1 MATIPTNPVPP
12 IPAVP
17 LPVPPTLSDPGNFDE
32 RGDAFVLALPA
43 FQQGMNALGENAY
56 VNTQVIFGKAES
68 AAQSASTAS
77 IQASQAMGY
86 RNDAGGYASTALAAR
101 DAAQGHAASVSSS
114 LATVDSRLL
123 GGRALPPTTNN
134 QGGPIAVGTMYY
146 NIGSDP
152 ALKDRWYIWSGT
164 GWTLGP
170 GDYTGAFLPLAG
182 GKMLGPLKV
191 RPGAMGEEAPQAQEV
206 MAKAPEAWGK
216 AKLMGELLVGFA
228 LMTTTSGRGADW
240 PPEEYNNGSQSWL
253 VETTGATGRAKQVA
267 TQVLSTTPDY
277 VSRIQGST
285 WQRVLEDTTWSAW
298 DRVITSKTAMGR
310 QVTVNVPAST
320 PSYIVDPGQ
329 GGVHVVTINATCQ
342 FILPAGRQYGDE
354 VTLHVIS
361 AGAIRAITFSGNV
374 GLQIDGTGALLP
386 FPQYP
391 ANGMVS
397 LIFTCNRVNRWE
409 CFYAGV
415 H

>member
-1 MATIPTNPVPP
+1 MATPTNPVQPT
-12 IPAVP
+12 PAVP
-17 LPVPPTLSDPGNFDE
+17 LPAPPTLSDPDNFDE
-32 RGDAFVLALPA
+32 RGDAFVLALSPM
-43 FQQGMNALGENAY
+43 QQAINALADNAY
-56 VNTQVIFGKAES
+56 TNALVIFGKAES
-68 AAQSASTAS
+68 AATSASTAAQAAGQADTYRQ
-77 IQASQAMGY
+77 QASS
-86 RNDAGGYASTALAAR
+86 YASVAVGAR
-101 DAAQGHAASVSSS
+101 DAAKGYADTVSSS
-114 LATVDSRLL
+114 LAIVDSRLL
-123 GGRALPPTTNN
+123 GGRAVPPTTNN
-134 QGGPIAVGTMYY
+134 QGGAIAVGAMYY
-146 NIGSDP
+146 NTGSDP
-152 ALKDRWYIWSGT
+152 ALKDRWYIWGGT
-164 GWTLGP
+164 EWKLGP
-170 GDYTGAFLPLAG
+170 GDYTGAFVPLAG
-182 GKMLGPLKV
+182 AKMLGPLKV
-191 RPGAMGEEAPQAQEV
+191 RPGATGEEAPQVQEV
-206 MAKAPEAWGK
+206 LAKAPEAWGK

-228 LMTTTSGRGADW
+228 LMTTTTGRGADW

-277 VSRIQGST
+277 VSRVQGST